1 MLRVSMSGGNAVR
14 DSRLDT
20 AQEHLEEAHKLLDA
34 ISQEGPNDYA
44 TLRDFNFVDAAKRF
58 ADSAHVYIER
68 AKTTTPPD
76 LSA

>member
-1 MLRVSMSGGNAVR
+1 MR

-20 AQEHLEEAHKLLDA
+20 AQEHLEQAHSILDA
-34 ISQEGPNDYA
+34 ISKEGPNDFA

-76 LSA
+76 GAA